1 MNEIGSM
8 YRQINSLNK
17 LNFNKVILFITFIVF
32 LNPKATYSSNAK
44 SDCEKF
50 HLGNFVYTSSFGEV
64 IIERNG
70 SYEIIYRVYPHSYI
84 KSSIIWVSP
93 CIAQGIAVEITSDI
107 FSDEYREKR
116 INKRSKLF
124 ITETF
129 SDGYSYKLIEE
140 NSSKTIYGKVK
151 FYKGSLPTK

>member
-1 MNEIGSM
+1 M
-8 YRQINSLNK
+8 YQQINRLIRLTLNQ
-17 LNFNKVILFITFIVF
+17 VILFFTIIVF
-32 LNPKATYSSNAK
+32 LNPRSTYSLNAK
-44 SDCEKF
+44 SDCERF
-50 HLGNFVYTSSFGEV
+50 HLGNFVYTGSFGEV
-64 IIERNG
+64 IIVRNK
-70 SYEIIYRVYPHSYI
+70 SYEINYRVYPNSYI
-84 KSSIIWVSP
+84 RSSIIWVSP